1 MAEQPSR
8 FTATPAEI
16 HAFLLA
22 HFAEDAVLAY
32 QQEIGAAAITEA
44 VDDVQT
50 VRAQADNEGLYNGDW
65 REGWDDFFDRIN
77 PESNGPSPSI
87 LFAPR
92 A

>member
-1 MAEQPSR
+1 MTEQR
-8 FTATPAEI
+8 FTGTPAQV
-16 HAFLLA
+16 HAFLLE
-22 HFAEDAVLAY
+22 HFTEGAVLAY
-32 QQEIGAAAITEA
+32 QQEIGAVAITEA

-77 PESNGPSPSI
+77 PEPNCPSPTT
-87 LFAPR
+87 LFAPP